1 MLKDV
6 KRKIVFLYLI
16 CYNSKVTKRSK
27 NLKERISRYGL

>member
-16 CYNSKVTKRSK
+16 CYNSKIEKFKRK
-27 NLKERISRYGL
+27 DI